1 MTLSITKFAA
11 ACLVTLGLASASYAQ
26 NNDADIIRPITAS
39 GSAAFLFSLN
49 GLGDF
54 GFGGPIVGG
63 SALSD
68 KQIASGET
76 VSNTG
81 GNTMMPG
88 VGAKFFVS
96 DNTAL
101 RVALAFRL
109 YEDGKEEI
117 GNSSVSG
124 GQGPG
129 KVQRNTTGINFGG
142 EYHFRPLYS
151 TSPYLGALISFV
163 TDNFKSTYRPSTG
176 DPLIKN
182 LKSTSFGVG
191 AVVGFNWFFTR
202 GLALGGEYGLGF
214 TSTSSVFEFPGQTK
228 ADEPTNTDV
237 GMGVNGGG
245 SLQFIVYF

>member
-1 MTLSITKFAA
+1 MTRSITKFAA
-11 ACLVTLGLASASYAQ
+11 ACLVTLGLASASHAQ
-26 NNDADIIRPITAS
+26 GDADIIRPITAS

-63 SALSD
+63 TALSD
-68 KQIASGET
+68 QQINAGQT

-101 RVALAFRL
+101 RVSLAFRL
-109 YEDGKEEI
+109 YEDGKETI
-117 GNSSVSG
+117 GNSTTG
-124 GQGPG
+124 GPG

-163 TDNFKSTYRPSTG
+163 TDNFKRTYTPEGSAS
-176 DPLIKN
+176 LITN

-202 GLALGGEYGLGF
+202 GLALGGEYTLGF
-214 TSTSSVFEFPGQTK
+214 TSTSSVFEFPGTTK
-228 ADEPTNTDV
+228 QDEPTNTDV

-245 SLQFIVYF
+245 SLQCIVYF

>member
-63 SALSD
+63 TALTDQQISAG
-68 KQIASGET
+68 QTI
-76 VSNTG
+76 SNTG
-81 GNTMMPG
+81 GNAMMPG

-109 YEDGKEEI
+109 YEDGKENI
-117 GNSSVSG
+117 GNATVG
-124 GQGPG
+124 GPG

-163 TDNFKSTYRPSTG
+163 TDNFKKTYTPDGSASMVT
-176 DPLIKN
+176 N

-202 GLALGGEYGLGF
+202 GLALGGEYSLGF
-214 TSTSSVFEFPGQTK
+214 TSTSSVFEFPGTTK
-228 ADEPTNTDV
+228 QDEPTNTDV

>member
-1 MTLSITKFAA
+1 MTRSITKFAA
-11 ACLVTLGLASASYAQ
+11 ACLVTLGLASASHAQ
-26 NNDADIIRPITAS
+26 GDADIIRPITAS
-39 GSAAFLFSLN
+39 GSAAFMFSLN

-54 GFGGPIVGG
+54 GFGGPVVGASSITDQQIAAGTASTVTGG
-63 SALSD
+63 S
-68 KQIASGET
+68 I
-76 VSNTG
+76 V
-81 GNTMMPG
+81 MPG

-109 YEDGKEEI
+109 YEDGKENV
-117 GNSSVSG
+117 GNSTVG
-124 GQGPG
+124 GPG

-163 TDNFKSTYRPSTG
+163 TDNFKRTYTPDGGSSLVT
-176 DPLIKN
+176 N

-202 GLALGGEYGLGF
+202 GIALGGEYGLGF

>member
-1 MTLSITKFAA
+1 MTRSITKFAA
-11 ACLVTLGLASASYAQ
+11 ACLVTLGFASASQAQ

-39 GSAAFLFSLN
+39 GSAAFMFSLN

-54 GFGGPIVGG
+54 GFGGPIVGSTSLTEG
-63 SALSD
+63 TINSS
-68 KQIASGET
+68 SVST
-76 VSNTG
+76 VTG
-81 GNTMMPG
+81 GSLVMPG

-109 YEDGKEEI
+109 YEDGKENI
-117 GNSSVSG
+117 GNTAG
-124 GQGPG
+124 GGPG

-163 TDNFKSTYRPSTG
+163 TDNFKRVYTPEGT
-176 DPLIKN
+176 PTMTTN

-214 TSTSSVFEFPGQTK
+214 TSTSSVFEFPGTPKQ
-228 ADEPTNTDV
+228 DEPTNTDV

>member
-1 MTLSITKFAA
+1 MTRSITKFAA
-11 ACLVTLGLASASYAQ
+11 ACLVSLGLASVAQAQ
-26 NNDADIIRPITAS
+26 NADNDIIRPITQS
-39 GSAAFLFSLN
+39 GSAAFMFSLN

-54 GFGGPIVGG
+54 GFGGPIVGATSLTDQQI
-63 SALSD
+63 SAV
-68 KQIASGET
+68 GT
-76 VSNTG
+76 TTG
-81 GNTMMPG
+81 GNTVMPG

-109 YEDGKEEI
+109 YEDGKEDV
-117 GNSSVSG
+117 GNSTIG
-124 GQGPG
+124 GPG
-129 KVQRNTTGINFGG
+129 KSQRNTTGINFGG

-151 TSPYLGALISFV
+151 TSPYLGALVSFV
-163 TDNFKSTYRPSTG
+163 TDNFKRTYTPAGGSQSVT
-176 DPLIKN
+176 N

-202 GLALGGEYGLGF
+202 GLALGGEYTLGF

-228 ADEPTNTDV
+228 SDEPTNTDV

>member
-1 MTLSITKFAA
+1 MTRSITKFAA
-11 ACLVTLGLASASYAQ
+11 ACLVSLGFASAGYAQ
-26 NNDADIIRPITAS
+26 NADNDIIRPITQS

-54 GFGGPIVGG
+54 GFGGPIVG
-63 SALSD
+63 STALTD
-68 KQIASGET
+68 QQIQANTTEQ
-76 VSNTG
+76 VTG
-81 GNTMMPG
+81 GSVVMPG

-109 YEDGKEEI
+109 YEDGKEDI
-117 GNSSVSG
+117 GNSGVSG

-151 TSPYLGALISFV
+151 TSPYLGALVSFV
-163 TDNFKSTYRPSTG
+163 TDNFKRVYTTGGNTSTT
-176 DPLIKN
+176 N

-202 GLALGGEYGLGF
+202 GLALGGEYSLGF

-228 ADEPTNTDV
+228 TDEPTNTDV

>member
-1 MTLSITKFAA
+1 MTRSITKFAA
-11 ACLVTLGLASASYAQ
+11 ACLVTLGLASASQAQ
-26 NNDADIIRPITAS
+26 NADNDIIRPITQT
-39 GSAAFLFSLN
+39 GSAAFMFSLN

-54 GFGGPIVGG
+54 GFGGPIVGSTALTDGQIAAGQAGQVTGG
-63 SALSD
+63 SA
-68 KQIASGET
+68 
-76 VSNTG
+76 V
-81 GNTMMPG
+81 MPG

-117 GNSSVSG
+117 GNSTVG
-124 GQGPG
+124 GPG

-163 TDNFKSTYRPSTG
+163 TDNFKRTFTPTSGAQSIT
-176 DPLIKN
+176 N

-202 GLALGGEYGLGF
+202 GLALGGEYTLGF